1 MSPTSDSDGQ
11 LNAPSVPRRKRA
23 DDDDDDVPPARGSDG
38 QLDAAI
44 ALICKRASRTGD
56 DDDDVCPTRS
66 GDVRLDA
73 AIALIRKRT
82 ARVDDDDDDVC
93 PTSGDDGQLNA
104 AIAFIRRRAARTNDD
119 DDDVSPTGDDDGQLV
134 YVSVRANHACQRASI
149 TPEDDDDVAPTCGG
163 DGQLAVS
170 PSVLAKRAAR
180 VEDDDDDISPTSGG
194 DGEIMAA
201 PVRRGRGNKS
211 GSVAPDINDSMG
223 AKYAEN
229 EARLRQAEAKLQEA
243 EERLNQSEL
252 ELMLC
257 EADERSLGVLL
268 SESTER
274 SCRKLPQAIG
284 HAAEALRAERLLR
297 ARQHLSTEQARRQ
310 MASVLA
316 KARLETAT
324 ARLAEADMETVAATQ
339 AEKEAADTSAN
350 AWAQV
355 HLARVR
361 KSKVRQRAE
370 AEARAAQQRKE
381 EEARLTQARAR
392 MDEAGASMQHLSIE
406 LKLCESDE
414 RVLNRLLSM
423 GTTESESERTPS
435 PMDSGADGEF
445 MSPRAPRVSSASPL
459 VRRGCGSRS
468 AAPAADVDDEIS
480 FNAYNAGADSESF
493 GRGGANMGSNPT
505 ASTVAMRS
513 ERLARARERLGAERA
528 RRAVAVAQTVT
539 QREAASAAA
548 KARLDAA
555 AVKLVEAEAEATAA
569 AQEEKEAADASASA
583 WSQVHMERV
592 RSFPRDTAAQ
602 HAEEETRAA
611 RERAQEEA
619 RLKQARAKMKGAQ
632 ERLRQTE
639 RELTLCKT
647 EERAL
652 RCAEER
658 ALRALDPV
666 PSRQQGSPSA
676 TSEEIVL
683 ELGSSRGEIDSP
695 NGAGPDVDP
704 VLCLEMEARS
714 CLEAKVAKE
723 AKREERLQRA
733 RGRLGAERAR
743 RDKAEA
749 EANARV
755 EAKARG
761 GASALGWSPVALRSP
776 TEIISGLGRVHRRD
790 SPITPRSKP
799 RSTSS
804 PSTSSPLRPPP
815 MVRED
820 GEIWAAGEA
829 QAASPDTA
837 VSTSPLALTAQRATL
852 KPRST
857 LSLMPSINGSRR
869 RIAVVPTL
877 VSYTH
882 EPRDRRGLVPRRM
895 LGGDAGS
902 GKTIIIPDSAL
913 QAQRWLSTALE
924 QFSSRRESTRE
935 SNNEED
941 VTNQV

>member
-1 MSPTSDSDGQ
+1 MSPTSDGDGQ
-11 LNAPSVPRRKRA
+11 LNAPSVPRRK
-23 DDDDDDVPPARGSDG
+23 
-38 QLDAAI
+38 
-44 ALICKRASRTGD
+44 
-56 DDDDVCPTRS
+56 
-66 GDVRLDA
+66 
-73 AIALIRKRT
+73 
-82 ARVDDDDDDVC
+82 
-93 PTSGDDGQLNA
+93 
-104 AIAFIRRRAARTNDD
+104 RAARTNDD
-119 DDDVSPTGDDDGQLV
+119 DDDVSPTGNDDEQFVHL
-134 YVSVRANHACQRASI
+134 SVRANPPSRHASI
-149 TPEDDDDVAPTCGG
+149 VPGNNDDVAPTCDG
-163 DGQLAVS
+163 DGQLVVS
-170 PSVLAKRAAR
+170 LSVLAKRAAR
-180 VEDDDDDISPTSGG
+180 VDDDDEDISPRSGG

-211 GSVAPDINDSMG
+211 GSMAPDSDDSMG

-229 EARLRQAEAKLQEA
+229 EARLRLAQAKLQEA
-243 EERLNQSEL
+243 EERLKQSEL
-252 ELMLC
+252 ELLLC
-257 EADERSLGVLL
+257 EADEISLGVML

-274 SCRKLPQAIG
+274 SCKGPQATG
-284 HAAEALRAERLLR
+284 PAAEALRAERLLR
-297 ARQHLSTEQARRQ
+297 ARQHLGTEQTRRQ
-310 MASVLA
+310 MASVVA

-324 ARLAEADMETVAATQ
+324 ARLAEADMETVAAAE
-339 AEKEAADTSAN
+339 AEKEAADASAN

-355 HLARVR
+355 HLTRVR

-381 EEARLTQARAR
+381 EEARLAQAREI
-392 MDEAGASMQHLSIE
+392 MEEAEASLQHLSIE

-423 GTTESESERTPS
+423 GTTESESERTSS
-435 PMDSGADGEF
+435 PMDGGADGEF

-468 AAPAADVDDEIS
+468 ASLAADVDDEIS

-528 RRAVAVAQTVT
+528 RRAVAVAQTET

-555 AVKLVEAEAEATAA
+555 AAKLVEAEAEATAA

-592 RSFPRDTAAQ
+592 RSFPRGTAAQ
-602 HAEEETRAA
+602 HAKEETRAA

-776 TEIISGLGRVHRRD
+776 TEIISGLGRVQRRD

-804 PSTSSPLRPPP
+804 PSTSSPSTSSPLRPPP

-820 GEIWAAGEA
+820 GEILAAGEA

>member
-1 MSPTSDSDGQ
+1 
-11 LNAPSVPRRKRA
+11 
-23 DDDDDDVPPARGSDG
+23 
-38 QLDAAI
+38 
-44 ALICKRASRTGD
+44 
-56 DDDDVCPTRS
+56 
-66 GDVRLDA
+66 
-73 AIALIRKRT
+73 
-82 ARVDDDDDDVC
+82 
-93 PTSGDDGQLNA
+93 
-104 AIAFIRRRAARTNDD
+104 
-119 DDDVSPTGDDDGQLV
+119 
-134 YVSVRANHACQRASI
+134 
-149 TPEDDDDVAPTCGG
+149 
-163 DGQLAVS
+163 
-170 PSVLAKRAAR
+170 
-180 VEDDDDDISPTSGG
+180 
-194 DGEIMAA
+194 
-201 PVRRGRGNKS
+201 
-211 GSVAPDINDSMG
+211 
-223 AKYAEN
+223 
-229 EARLRQAEAKLQEA
+229 
-243 EERLNQSEL
+243 
-252 ELMLC
+252 
-257 EADERSLGVLL
+257 
-268 SESTER
+268 
-274 SCRKLPQAIG
+274 
-284 HAAEALRAERLLR
+284 
-297 ARQHLSTEQARRQ
+297 
-310 MASVLA
+310 
-316 KARLETAT
+316 
-324 ARLAEADMETVAATQ
+324 
-339 AEKEAADTSAN
+339 
-350 AWAQV
+350 
-355 HLARVR
+355 
-361 KSKVRQRAE
+361 
-370 AEARAAQQRKE
+370 
-381 EEARLTQARAR
+381 
-392 MDEAGASMQHLSIE
+392 
-406 LKLCESDE
+406 
-414 RVLNRLLSM
+414 
-423 GTTESESERTPS
+423 
-435 PMDSGADGEF
+435 
-445 MSPRAPRVSSASPL
+445 
-459 VRRGCGSRS
+459 
-468 AAPAADVDDEIS
+468 
-480 FNAYNAGADSESF
+480 
-493 GRGGANMGSNPT
+493 MGSNPT

-632 ERLRQTE
+632 ERLRQ
-639 RELTLCKT
+639 
-647 EERAL
+647 RAL

-820 GEIWAAGEA
+820 GEILAAGEA

-837 VSTSPLALTAQRATL
+837 VSTSPLALSVQRATL

-857 LSLMPSINGSRR
+857 LSLLMPSINGSRR

-877 VSYTH
+877 VSCTH
-882 EPRDRRGLVPRRM
+882 EPLDRRGMVSRRM
-895 LGGDAGS
+895 LGGSAGS

-913 QAQRWLSTALE
+913 EAQRWLSTAME

-935 SNNEED
+935 SDNEED